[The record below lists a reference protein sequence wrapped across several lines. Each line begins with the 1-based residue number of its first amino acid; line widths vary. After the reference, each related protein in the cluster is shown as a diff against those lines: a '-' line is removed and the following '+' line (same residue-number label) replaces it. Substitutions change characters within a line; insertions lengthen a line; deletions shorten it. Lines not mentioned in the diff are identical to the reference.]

1 MGRVTSRAEGVA
13 AKDMDAGRRTSRF
26 AGLAGKT
33 VFITGGGSGIGAAFT
48 RGFAEQ
54 GARVGFL
61 DIAEEASR
69 ALAAEIQK
77 ETGAAPLFIGCDL
90 RDISALQVAI
100 EKIRVQLGD
109 IGVLIN
115 NAGNDDRHTLEQVTP
130 AYWDERIAV
139 NLRHMFFAAQAVV
152 PQMKRNGGGAIVNL
166 GSITWRLKQTGL
178 PVYSVTKASIIGLTR
193 VLARE
198 FGPYGIRVNTI
209 SPGAIWT
216 ERQIKLWYT
225 PEFEKEVMD
234 GQCLRTRV
242 LPGDIAN
249 MAMFLAS
256 DAGEKCTAQEF
267 IVDAGWS

>member
-1 MGRVTSRAEGVA
+1 MATDVDTGRKTSRY
-13 AKDMDAGRRTSRF
+13 

-54 GARVGFL
+54 GARVGFV

-77 ETGAAPLFIGCDL
+77 ETGTAPLFIGCDL
-90 RDISALQVAI
+90 RDVSALQAAI
-100 EKIRVQLGD
+100 EKIREELGD

-115 NAGNDDRHTLEQVTP
+115 NAGNDDRHTLERVSP

-139 NLRHMFFAAQAVV
+139 NLRHMFFAAQAIAQ
-152 PQMKRNGGGAIVNL
+152 QMKRIGGGAIVNL
-166 GSITWRLKQTGL
+166 GSITWRLKQTAM
-178 PVYSVTKASIIGLTR
+178 PVYSVSKASVNGLTR

-198 FGPYGIRVNTI
+198 FGPFGIRVNTI
-209 SPGAIWT
+209 SPGAVWT

-225 PEFEKEVMD
+225 PEIEKEVMD
-234 GQCLRTRV
+234 GQCLKTRV
-242 LPGDIAN
+242 LANDVAN

-256 DAGEKCTAQEF
+256 DAGDKCTAQEF

>member
-1 MGRVTSRAEGVA
+1 METNRKTS
-13 AKDMDAGRRTSRF
+13 KY

-54 GARVGFL
+54 GARVGFV

-69 ALAAEIQK
+69 ALTAEIQK
-77 ETGAAPLFIGCDL
+77 ETGTAPLFIGCDL
-90 RDISALQVAI
+90 RDVAALQAAI
-100 EKIRVQLGD
+100 EKIHMVLGN

-115 NAGNDDRHTLEQVTP
+115 NAGNDDRHSLEQVTT
-130 AYWDERIAV
+130 AYWDDRIAV
-139 NLRHMFFAAQAVV
+139 NLRHMFFAAQAVA

-166 GSITWRLKQTGL
+166 GSITWRLKQTAM
-178 PVYSVTKASIIGLTR
+178 PVYSVSKASVSGLTR

-209 SPGAIWT
+209 SPGAVWT

-225 PEFEKEVMD
+225 AEVEKEVMD
-234 GQCLRTRV
+234 GQSLKTRV
-242 LPGDIAN
+242 LPEDIAN

-256 DAGEKCTAQEF
+256 DAAEKCTAQEF